1 MALASSMAHAG
12 EGKSFGTVSGNIDFA
27 SEYVFRG
34 LPSSG
39 NSAAVS
45 GGLDWNYNSVYAG
58 TWMSNVGSDDTG
70 NEVDVYA
77 GLTVGDFDFGA
88 IAYLYPADVDSDG
101 PSVDTNGD
109 GVLDSG
115 LDGGFRQSKIL
126 EVYAGYSKDMFSGY
140 IYYGAN
146 SAGRADDDYIYLD
159 ANLTAPVSDA
169 IDLSLHLGYTI
180 FHGKTYDFGNPNY
193 MDDMFDAGVKISHA
207 SGLWVGVTSIF
218 ESNTVRGYKRPR
230 VNIGYSMT
238 FDDIYDIVLNL

>member
-39 NSAAVS
+39 NAAAVS
-45 GGLDWNYNSVYAG
+45 GGLDWSYNSVYAG
-58 TWMSNVGSDDTG
+58 TWMSNVGDDTSG
-70 NEVDVYA
+70 NKVDLYA
-77 GLTVGDFDFGA
+77 GITAGDFDFGA
-88 IAYLYPADVDSDG
+88 IAYLYPASPTMREDK
-101 PSVDTNGD
+101 
-109 GVLDSG
+109 VLE
-115 LDGGFRQSKIL
+115 L
-126 EVYAGYSKDMFSGY
+126 YAGYNKGMLSGY
-140 IYYGAN
+140 VYYGVN

-169 IDLSLHLGYTI
+169 IDLSLHMGYTI